1 MIARESRAGHE
12 IGWESGVELPRLAI
26 MALDP
31 KNFEKL
37 GAFYLGRVIDA
48 AAPAADAAPLLYDS
62 QDLVTHAVC
71 VGMTGSGKTGL
82 CVDLLEEA
90 AIDGVPA
97 IVIDPKGDLTNLAL
111 LFPKLAPEDFR
122 PWVSEDAARKQD
134 VSIDEFAARQAALWK
149 EGLEKW
155 GQDGARIQRLL
166 DAAEVTIFTPGSTA
180 GVQVSVIASFDAP
193 DARVLDDAEMLG
205 DRIESTATSLLGLI
219 GVNADPATS
228 REFTLV
234 AAILKQAWVAGESL
248 TIVELARRIQKPPFD
263 SVGVLDIETFFP
275 AKERFALVLALNNL
289 LASPGF
295 AVWQQGM
302 PLDIQG
308 LLYTPAGKPRL
319 AVLSIAHLNDAE
331 RMFFVSM
338 LLNAAV
344 SWMRAQ
350 QGTTSLRALLYMDEV
365 FGFFPPVA
373 NPPSKK
379 PLLTLLKQARACGLG
394 VVLATQNPADLD
406 YKGLSNAG
414 TWFIGRLQTERD
426 KLRLLDGLSS
436 ASGGVDRQAVEKLL
450 SGLGKRVFL
459 MNNVHEPAPVTFESR
474 WALSYLCGPLTR
486 DQIRALTPATGKP
499 APAPGA
505 GIAEIPA
512 PKKSAGPPVVDK
524 VTQVFAKASLGPAG
538 RYQPV
543 LLFAAA
549 VRYRDA
555 KLGIDESR
563 DEAFTLPFPTGLGGI
578 DWGAA
583 EPCGLDDF
591 IKEAPHAGAFDDPP
605 SVALRAGSYPDWS
618 REFGDWILTSR
629 RLKLLSLPAMKLVS
643 APGEDERDFR
653 IRAAQKGR
661 EWRDA
666 KIADL
671 RAKYA
676 KKQEALQTKIARTQE
691 AVQREE
697 AQAGQA
703 KIQTMM
709 SIGSTIL
716 GAFLGRKTM
725 SASTL
730 GRATT
735 AARGVG
741 RSMKEAGDAGH
752 AREKLAALQAEQ
764 SELSAALE
772 EEITALGAER
782 DELTGAL
789 ETFDVPP
796 MKTGTRI
803 RAAALA
809 WLPA

>member
-1 MIARESRAGHE
+1 
-12 IGWESGVELPRLAI
+12 
-26 MALDP
+26 
-31 KNFEKL
+31 
-37 GAFYLGRVIDA
+37 
-48 AAPAADAAPLLYDS
+48 
-62 QDLVTHAVC
+62 
-71 VGMTGSGKTGL
+71 
-82 CVDLLEEA
+82 
-90 AIDGVPA
+90 
-97 IVIDPKGDLTNLAL
+97 
-111 LFPKLAPEDFR
+111 
-122 PWVSEDAARKQD
+122 
-134 VSIDEFAARQAALWK
+134 
-149 EGLEKW
+149 
-155 GQDGARIQRLL
+155 
-166 DAAEVTIFTPGSTA
+166 
-180 GVQVSVIASFDAP
+180 
-193 DARVLDDAEMLG
+193 
-205 DRIESTATSLLGLI
+205 
-219 GVNADPATS
+219 
-228 REFTLV
+228 
-234 AAILKQAWVAGESL
+234 
-248 TIVELARRIQKPPFD
+248 
-263 SVGVLDIETFFP
+263 
-275 AKERFALVLALNNL
+275 
-289 LASPGF
+289 
-295 AVWQQGM
+295 M
-302 PLDIQG
+302 PLDVQS
-308 LLYTPAGKPRL
+308 LLYTPGGKPRL

-350 QGTTSLRALLYMDEV
+350 QGTTSLRAILYMDEV

-426 KLRLLDGLSS
+426 KLRLLDGLAS
-436 ASGGVDRQAVEKLL
+436 ASGGVDRQAVENLL

-459 MNNVHEPAPVTFESR
+459 MNNVHESAPVTFESR

-486 DQIRALTPATGKP
+486 DQIRALTPA
-499 APAPGA
+499 APAV
-505 GIAEIPA
+505 PA
-512 PKKSAGPPVVDK
+512 ASPAAASPLPSSAGPPMVDK
-524 VTQVFAKASLGPAG
+524 VTQVFAKAPLGPAG

-543 LLFAAA
+543 LLLAAT

-555 KLGIDESR
+555 KLDSDDSR
-563 DEAFTLPFPTGLGGI
+563 DEAFTLPFPDGLGGI

-583 EPCGLDDF
+583 APCGLDDF
-591 IKEAPHAGAFDDPP
+591 TKEAPLAGEFDDPP

-618 REFGDWILTSR
+618 REFGDWILTTR
-629 RLKLLSLPAMKLVS
+629 RLKLLSLPALKLVS

-676 KKQEALQTKIARTQE
+676 KKQEALQAKITRAQE

-697 AQAGQA
+697 AQAGHA
-703 KIQTMM
+703 KIDTMM

-716 GAFLGRKTM
+716 GAFLGRKKI
-725 SASTL
+725 SATTL

-741 RSMKEAGDAGH
+741 RSMKQAGDAGL

-772 EEITALGAER
+772 DEITALGAER
-782 DELTGAL
+782 DELSGAL
-789 ETFDVPP
+789 ETFHVPS

-809 WLPA
+809 WVPA